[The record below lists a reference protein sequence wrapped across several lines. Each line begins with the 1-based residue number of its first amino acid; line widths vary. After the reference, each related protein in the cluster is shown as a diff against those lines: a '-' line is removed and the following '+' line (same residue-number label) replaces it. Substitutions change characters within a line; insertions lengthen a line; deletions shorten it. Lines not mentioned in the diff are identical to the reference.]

1 MESKAAS
8 PGPGISPIAAAFASS
23 SKEVEKPPKAKS
35 KDAKAKAT
43 PNAAKQKAKASAPS
57 KAKAA
62 TPTRHVTTPA
72 LKTESKAKAGSLNY
86 STLLPQERKQL
97 TESLNESMEMKS
109 PNASQPILSLDEC
122 AKASEEKV
130 DADMIQSC
138 LEKHGQT
145 AATSPYLSVEVQD
158 AKVEQPGEPQPQQQ
172 DDLPVAVPTTL
183 EEKMKLELDV
193 AKSPVAGTEPPVAE
207 KKVESMDTM
216 EVEQPGP
223 PQPQQDAL
231 PLPTPCDE
239 KMSGDAADGQHDV
252 AGGDVGGTETAV
264 AEKKVE
270 SMEVEQPGPPQPEQ
284 DALPV
289 ATPCDEKMSGDAA
302 DGQTMPEQQHDVA
315 GGDVAGPVAEKK
327 VESMEV
333 EQPGHPQQDALPVA
347 TPCDEKMSGDAAD
360 GQTMPEQQHD
370 VAGGDVAGTA
380 RPVAEKKE
388 SMEVEQPGEPRPQQ
402 DDLAVAVPTI
412 LEAADSGED
421 VAGTERPVAEKKVES
436 MEVEQPGE
444 PRPQQ
449 DDLAV
454 AVPTILEAADSGEDV
469 AGTER
474 PVAEKKVESMEVE
487 QPGPPQPEQD
497 ALPVATPCDEKMSG
511 VAADGQT
518 MPEQQHGTTPHNDD
532 SCSSSS
538 LSTDSDMREISEALA
553 MELENGGR
561 AFPMTIVLRNT

>member
-86 STLLPQERKQL
+86 STLLPQKRKQL

-239 KMSGDAADGQHDV
+239 KMSGDAADGQ
-252 AGGDVGGTETAV
+252 
-264 AEKKVE
+264 
-270 SMEVEQPGPPQPEQ
+270 
-284 DALPV
+284 
-289 ATPCDEKMSGDAA
+289 
-302 DGQTMPEQQHDVA
+302 
-315 GGDVAGPVAEKK
+315 
-327 VESMEV
+327 
-333 EQPGHPQQDALPVA
+333 
-347 TPCDEKMSGDAAD
+347 
-360 GQTMPEQQHD
+360 TMPEQQHD

-380 RPVAEKKE
+380 RPVAEKK
-388 SMEVEQPGEPRPQQ
+388 
-402 DDLAVAVPTI
+402 
-412 LEAADSGED
+412 
-421 VAGTERPVAEKKVES
+421 ES